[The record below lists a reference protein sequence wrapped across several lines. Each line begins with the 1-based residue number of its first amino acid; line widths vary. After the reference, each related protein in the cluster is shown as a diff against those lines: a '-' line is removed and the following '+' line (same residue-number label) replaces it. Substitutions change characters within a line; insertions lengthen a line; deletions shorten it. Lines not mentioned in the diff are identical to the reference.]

1 MQNELDFQWSKCI
14 IFKRN
19 LNITLSFSKKLQF
32 CGNTLTAR
40 AIINNSEAVFFP
52 RRQ

>member
-1 MQNELDFQWSKCI
+1 MNWIFNGLNVL

-32 CGNTLTAR
+32 CGNTLTAK